1 MQDPRAIL
9 SELDAVRAET
19 LQRLESAT
27 QAQLDVRPAPTPHN
41 SGAWSLGEFFMHIA
55 GDEIYLRE
63 LIARPLLE
71 GVLPP
76 EGVGFVPPPPAA
88 GLPKDVIAF
97 WFQRARAESE
107 QALHLLADR
116 VAAVFR
122 RSVRARSGAEQGE
135 RRDEG
140 RGTSPAAGW
149 LNAVEHLTFLLG
161 GVGAHGGDR
170 TRRSEE
176 TDTGPTCCR
185 RCACVSLS

>member
-55 GDEIYLRE
+55 SDEIYLRE

-76 EGVGFVPPPPAA
+76 EGVSFVPPPPAA
-88 GLPKDVIAF
+88 GLPKAVIEF
-97 WFQRARAESE
+97 WFRRARAVTRR
-107 QALHLLADR
+107 LLLEWPAD
-116 VAAVFR
+116 A
-122 RSVRARSGAEQGE
+122 
-135 RRDEG
+135 D
-140 RGTSPAAGW
+140 
-149 LNAVEHLTFLLG
+149 LNARHDG
-161 GVGAHGGDR
+161 GLVVVFGGEPMNALEWLEAYGGHEAFHHRQIDAVQQDVAGLEAQR
-170 TRRSEE
+170 
-176 TDTGPTCCR
+176 
-185 RCACVSLS
+185 